1 MPHSLRARL
10 SGLRYK
16 KIISD
21 KDYDRLCKALDNEKI
36 LDKIRA
42 EIEENAYPIV
52 HGVNNHEKGMTLY
65 GILQV
70 IDKYRK
76 GTEMEIH
83 CNCTDE
89 EIAKSFIE
97 DVEAVKD
104 LLPNAE
110 SEE

>member
-21 KDYDRLCKALDNEKI
+21 KDYDRLCKALDNENV
-36 LDKIRA
+36 LDKIRT

-65 GILQV
+65 GILQI
-70 IDKYRK
+70 IDKYR
-76 GTEMEIH
+76 
-83 CNCTDE
+83 DE
-89 EIAKSFIE
+89 VDCRECKAEYECYYCK
-97 DVEAVKD
+97 KY
-104 LLPNAE
+104 AE
-110 SEE
+110 SEDKK

>member
-21 KDYDRLCKALDNEKI
+21 KDYDRLCKALDNEKV

-42 EIEENAYPIV
+42 EIAEEQNDCMVKEHYDEAY
-52 HGVNNHEKGMTLY
+52 GLELAL
-65 GILQV
+65 GI
-70 IDKYRK
+70 IDKYKR
-76 GTEMEIH
+76 
-83 CNCTDE
+83 
-89 EIAKSFIE
+89 
-97 DVEAVKD
+97 
-104 LLPNAE
+104 E